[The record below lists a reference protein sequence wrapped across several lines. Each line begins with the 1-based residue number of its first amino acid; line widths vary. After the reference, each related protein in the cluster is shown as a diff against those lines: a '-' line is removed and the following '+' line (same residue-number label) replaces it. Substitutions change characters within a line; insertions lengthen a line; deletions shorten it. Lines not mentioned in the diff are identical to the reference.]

1 MYPLYENIRERRE
14 ELDISQEELALRI
27 GYKGKSMISKIEN
40 GRVDLHYSKIVAI
53 AEALKTTEA
62 ALCGWTKK

>member
-53 AEALKTTEA
+53 AEALETTEA